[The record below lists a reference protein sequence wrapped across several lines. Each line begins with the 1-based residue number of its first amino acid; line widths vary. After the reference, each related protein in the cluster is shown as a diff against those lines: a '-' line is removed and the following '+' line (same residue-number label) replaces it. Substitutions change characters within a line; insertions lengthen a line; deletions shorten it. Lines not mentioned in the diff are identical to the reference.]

1 MKNKLH
7 HTLTRAVL
15 LGLLA
20 STAAVPAYAASSL
33 AKPGQDIEGTLPGAQ
48 AGVENSMKKNTA
60 TNEVKFLVK
69 NIQLDVE
76 DEIKLNNNEIRDIL
90 LARIGKETT
99 LAGLNDLQDQITAYC
114 RSHGYPAAAAYLPAQ
129 ESSDGN
135 VIIKIIPGRYG
146 DVKIDNK
153 SRFKDAAAQGFLAGL
168 KKGEIIRT
176 KDLETALYTISDF
189 SGARAVG
196 MLSAGKTFGSS
207 DVTVHIED
215 GKPSSTI
222 LYAEN
227 YGSESTGRYRYG
239 VQHSIYNVDGM
250 GSKVNVGA
258 VISNKSMHNYYV
270 NYEALVGHGGTSL
283 GIGYS
288 RMDYEVGGP
297 LRSLGM
303 NGTADTISIYGSR
316 PIYHTTDEKLAI
328 TYGYDYRRL
337 KDDIDSFQGQADS
350 KKHSH
355 NVHAGVEGF
364 WRDRKNGLS
373 LNYNFVLTA
382 GNVKADTTYAKMLA
396 RQAGTAGGFTKAEA
410 KVTAVQTLGKQAD
423 IMVKLSGQAASKH
436 LDSSEQ
442 MYIGGANAVRA
453 YPQGTGTGDKG
464 MLGTV
469 ELRYYTDVPG
479 LVASTY
485 FDAGRSSIDGSTT
498 TLKGWGIGLA
508 YNAPDWFARLDYARR
523 IGLGRSNYERISAD
537 RGRFWFLAGKIW

>member
-20 STAAVPAYAASSL
+20 NTAAAPAYAASSL
-33 AKPGQDIEGTLPGAQ
+33 SKPGQDIEGTLPGAE
-48 AGVENSMKKNTA
+48 AGVENNMKKNTA

-76 DEIKLNNNEIRDIL
+76 DEIKFNNAEVRDIL

-129 ESSDGN
+129 ESKDGN
-135 VIIKIIPGRYG
+135 VIIKVIPGRYG
-146 DVKIDNK
+146 DVKLDNK
-153 SRFKDAAAQGFLAGL
+153 SRFKDAAAKGFLAGL

-196 MLSAGKTFGSS
+196 TLSAGKSFGTS

-215 GKPSSTI
+215 GKPSSSI
-222 LYAEN
+222 VYAEN
-227 YGSESTGRYRYG
+227 YGGESTGRYRYG
-239 VQHSIYNVDGM
+239 AQHSIYNVDGM

-258 VISNKSMHNYYV
+258 LISNKSLHNYYV

-288 RMDYEVGGP
+288 RMDYEVSGP
-297 LRSLGM
+297 MKSLGAH
-303 NGTADTISIYGSR
+303 GTADTISVYGSR

-337 KDDIDSFQGQADS
+337 KDDIDRFGAQGEG

-355 NVHAGVEGF
+355 DVHAGVEGF
-364 WRDRKNGLS
+364 WRDRKNGFL

-382 GNVKADTTYAKMLA
+382 GNVTADSWFAKKLA
-396 RQAGTAGGFTKAEA
+396 ESGTDGGFTKAEA
-410 KVTAVQTLGKQAD
+410 KVTAVQSLGKQAD
-423 IMVKLSGQAASKH
+423 VMVKLSGQAASKH

-453 YPQGTGTGDKG
+453 YPQGAGTGDKG

-469 ELRYYTDVPG
+469 EFRYYTDVPG

-485 FDAGRSSIDGSTT
+485 FDAGRSSIDNSTT
-498 TLKGWGIGLA
+498 TLKGWGVGLA
-508 YNAPDWFARLDYARR
+508 YNAPDWFARVDYARR
-523 IGLGRSNYERISAD
+523 IGLGRALYDSISKD